1 MSMFKKPKV
10 VLTDPTERLLLELA
24 FELVEVIENKKVN
37 AFRRLIIKAY
47 LAEYSKVLTP
57 LSLKNA
63 RIKRA
68 A

>member
-1 MSMFKKPKV
+1 MFKKPEV

-24 FELVEVIENKKVN
+24 FSLVELVENKKVN
-37 AFRRLIIKAY
+37 AFRRLIIKAH

-63 RIKRA
+63 KIKRA